1 MQKVKISKRVGR
13 QLYRSSPTILTVVAS
28 IGVVTTTITAV
39 RATPKAIKML
49 KEAES
54 EKGENLTK
62 LEIIRAAGPTYI
74 PSVLL
79 GVSTIACIFGA
90 NTLNQKKQA
99 SLMSAYAMLNE
110 SYKQY
115 RKAAKT
121 VYGEDAD
128 DKIHA
133 EMAKDALVSTYDW
146 GYQVYNMDMDS
157 DSERLLFYDLAS
169 KKYFRTTMAAVLNAQ
184 YHVNR
189 NLSIRG
195 DCSLNEYLSFLGL
208 DEVEGGDTIGWDI
221 CYMIER
227 SYERWAVDE
236 ILLTI
241 MDHPLTEADFV
252 IEGFILKMEFFLHM
266 SGNQA
271 NNLIFQVAEN
281 TAEAL
286 LGLIL

>member
-146 GYQVYNMDMDS
+146 GYQVYNSFLRDTIPFLMPK
-157 DSERLLFYDLAS
+157 LLVHPVILLHWKHS
-169 KKYFRTTMAAVLNAQ
+169 RTT
-184 YHVNR
+184 
-189 NLSIRG
+189 LSWLFNMMGI
-195 DCSLNEYLSFLGL
+195 CQGL
-208 DEVEGGDTIGWDI
+208 KI
-221 CYMIER
+221 
-227 SYERWAVDE
+227 
-236 ILLTI
+236 IL
-241 MDHPLTEADFV
+241 D
-252 IEGFILKMEFFLHM
+252 
-266 SGNQA
+266 
-271 NNLIFQVAEN
+271 
-281 TAEAL
+281 
-286 LGLIL
+286 

>member
-1 MQKVKISKRVGR
+1 MQKVKISKRVGS

-28 IGVVTTTITAV
+28 VGVIVTTITSV
-39 RATPKAIKML
+39 RATPKAVKLL
-49 KEAES
+49 KEAEL

-62 LEIIRAAGPTYI
+62 VEIIRVAGPSYI
-74 PSVLL
+74 PSALL
-79 GVSTIACIFGA
+79 GISTIVCIFGA

-115 RKAAKT
+115 RKSAKI

-133 EMAKDALVSTYDW
+133 EMAKDAMVSTYDW

-157 DSERLLFYDLAS
+157 ESERLLFYDLAS

-189 NLSIRG
+189 NLAIKG
-195 DCSLNEYLSFLGL
+195 DCSLNEYLSFLG
-208 DEVEGGDTIGWDI
+208 VEGIDGGDDLGWDI
-221 CYMIER
+221 SYMAEEMECYWLDFDNYKSTLEDGLECIIIDTM
-227 SYERWAVDE
+227 AVNKFE
-236 ILLTI
+236 
-241 MDHPLTEADFV
+241 
-252 IEGFILKMEFFLHM
+252 
-266 SGNQA
+266 
-271 NNLIFQVAEN
+271 
-281 TAEAL
+281 
-286 LGLIL
+286 